1 MIIVDLGYNFK
12 YSKVH
17 LIYLFG
23 YKERTLGRNLKFCL
37 NTKRYLNLRF

>member
-1 MIIVDLGYNFK
+1 LGYNFK

-23 YKERTLGRNLKFCL
+23 YKEKTLGGNLKFCL
-37 NTKRYLNLRF
+37 NT